1 VVAFRGAAS
10 TSSQTADAISAGVAL
25 TSTSRPPAAIS
36 TVTGAVQSG
45 TLSCN
50 PDSSRAGTLRC
61 TVQLAQA
68 APPNGATV
76 SLRSNSL
83 RVRVPSQ
90 LVIPGG
96 SQSATVAAQVLASDQ
111 DEQPQISASI
121 HGAVM
126 TASPTIAGIRPTSLT
141 CPTEPIRAGSWFGC
155 EVQLN
160 SPDVAQAAGL
170 VPSSVNPELK
180 IPAVMTTQPGQT
192 RLTFR
197 VYADA
202 RATSGSSAIT
212 VRFGGTAVSAAVS
225 VTPASGPI
233 LRIPRDVDAVFGK
246 PTSFTF
252 SAADPAGLAVVL
264 AASSL
269 PDGAT
274 FDAGTGRFS
283 WTPAQ
288 SQQGVYHIA
297 LRATNSEKASSTG
310 SLTMVV
316 DSGIPVITG
325 IQNAASLT
333 QPACS
338 PGSAASMTGRWLASS
353 VEPVSDRS
361 GAVTNLAGT
370 QVKVNGEYA
379 SVVYASATR
388 VDFVCPGTDAG
399 TALTVSAE
407 NGAGVTDPQSTT
419 MYQTAPGL
427 YSVDGTGAGQ
437 GLIMLSG
444 TSLLAASRDY
454 LALGQ
459 PAQPGNS
466 ITIRATGIGALNGA
480 LPTVTIGDVN
490 AQVQSVQAVSGVA
503 GVYDITAE
511 VPLSTQEGD
520 AVPVVVILPPDESLQ
535 RLGAQQAAGARGFGR
550 QSNQTTIAVE
560 RQRP

>member
-1 VVAFRGAAS
+1 
-10 TSSQTADAISAGVAL
+10 
-25 TSTSRPPAAIS
+25 
-36 TVTGAVQSG
+36 
-45 TLSCN
+45 
-50 PDSSRAGTLRC
+50 
-61 TVQLAQA
+61 
-68 APPNGATV
+68 
-76 SLRSNSL
+76 
-83 RVRVPSQ
+83 
-90 LVIPGG
+90 
-96 SQSATVAAQVLASDQ
+96 
-111 DEQPQISASI
+111 
-121 HGAVM
+121 
-126 TASPTIAGIRPTSLT
+126 
-141 CPTEPIRAGSWFGC
+141 
-155 EVQLN
+155 
-160 SPDVAQAAGL
+160 
-170 VPSSVNPELK
+170 
-180 IPAVMTTQPGQT
+180 
-192 RLTFR
+192 
-197 VYADA
+197 
-202 RATSGSSAIT
+202 
-212 VRFGGTAVSAAVS
+212 
-225 VTPASGPI
+225 
-233 LRIPRDVDAVFGK
+233 
-246 PTSFTF
+246 
-252 SAADPAGLAVVL
+252 
-264 AASSL
+264 
-269 PDGAT
+269 
-274 FDAGTGRFS
+274 
-283 WTPAQ
+283 
-288 SQQGVYHIA
+288 
-297 LRATNSEKASSTG
+297 
-310 SLTMVV
+310 MVV

>member
-1 VVAFRGAAS
+1 
-10 TSSQTADAISAGVAL
+10 
-25 TSTSRPPAAIS
+25 
-36 TVTGAVQSG
+36 
-45 TLSCN
+45 
-50 PDSSRAGTLRC
+50 
-61 TVQLAQA
+61 
-68 APPNGATV
+68 
-76 SLRSNSL
+76 
-83 RVRVPSQ
+83 
-90 LVIPGG
+90 
-96 SQSATVAAQVLASDQ
+96 
-111 DEQPQISASI
+111 
-121 HGAVM
+121 
-126 TASPTIAGIRPTSLT
+126 
-141 CPTEPIRAGSWFGC
+141 
-155 EVQLN
+155 
-160 SPDVAQAAGL
+160 
-170 VPSSVNPELK
+170 
-180 IPAVMTTQPGQT
+180 
-192 RLTFR
+192 
-197 VYADA
+197 
-202 RATSGSSAIT
+202 
-212 VRFGGTAVSAAVS
+212 
-225 VTPASGPI
+225 
-233 LRIPRDVDAVFGK
+233 
-246 PTSFTF
+246 
-252 SAADPAGLAVVL
+252 
-264 AASSL
+264 
-269 PDGAT
+269 
-274 FDAGTGRFS
+274 
-283 WTPAQ
+283 
-288 SQQGVYHIA
+288 
-297 LRATNSEKASSTG
+297 
-310 SLTMVV
+310 
-316 DSGIPVITG
+316 
-325 IQNAASLT
+325 
-333 QPACS
+333 
-338 PGSAASMTGRWLASS
+338 
-353 VEPVSDRS
+353 VSDRS

-399 TALTVSAE
+399 TALTISAE

-520 AVPVVVILPPDESLQ
+520 AVPVVVILPADESLQ